1 MHPALLDPSLATEA
15 APAQFA
21 VQLETT
27 KGVITLDVTRADA
40 PRGADRFYNL
50 VKIGYYDEVHFYRVI
65 AGFMAQAGIHGNP
78 SVSKVWRNARFPDDP
93 VKASNL
99 TGAVSFAT
107 SGKDSRTMQFFIN
120 LADNKRLD
128 AMGFAPFGRVR
139 EIEIVRALHS
149 GYGESMPNGAGPMQG
164 RLQRE
169 GNVYL
174 KNEFVRLDHIK
185 RAILL

>member
-1 MHPALLDPSLATEA
+1 MNPALLDPSLAADT

-21 VQLETT
+21 VQLLTT
-27 KGVITLDVTRADA
+27 QGSIVIDVTRADA

-50 VKIGYYDEVHFYRVI
+50 VKIGYYDQVHFYRVI
-65 AGFMAQAGIHGNP
+65 SGFMAQAGIHGDP
-78 SVSKVWRNARFPDDP
+78 AVSKVWKNARFPDDL
-93 VKASNL
+93 VKASNVA
-99 TGAVSFAT
+99 GAVSFAT

-120 LADNKRLD
+120 PADNKRLD

-149 GYGESMPNGAGPMQG
+149 GYGESMPTGAGPMQG

-174 KNEFVRLDHIK
+174 KNEFPKLDCIHQ
-185 RAILL
+185 ATLL